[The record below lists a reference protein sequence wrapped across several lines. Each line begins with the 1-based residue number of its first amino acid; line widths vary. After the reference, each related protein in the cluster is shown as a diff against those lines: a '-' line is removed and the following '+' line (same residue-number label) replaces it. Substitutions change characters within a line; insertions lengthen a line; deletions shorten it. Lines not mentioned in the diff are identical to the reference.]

1 MNITRSAALWSF
13 VFLASGFYLG
23 STESALA
30 QSQRGWGEIW
40 QQRMTIG
47 QAQLDDAFKL
57 AETGRVN
64 EALAVID
71 QVIATDPNNW
81 RSYFLKSA
89 VLVLAKRGSEALKQI
104 DTSIN
109 LARKSNVSPGLLAEL
124 YESKARSCMDYG
136 RYDEAKKSLEQAV
149 RLQPE
154 DPTTLNDLAWMLAT
168 SKDNRVRDGRRA
180 VALAMKACKLSKWK
194 NAFSIDTLAAAA
206 AATGDYADA
215 VKYQQLAISTLG
227 SDDRKSELPGME
239 QRLQQYS
246 SGQAFTSL

>member
-1 MNITRSAALWSF
+1 MTQPAF
-13 VFLASGFYLG
+13 
-23 STESALA
+23 T

-71 QVIATDPNNW
+71 QVIATDPKNW

-89 VLVLAKRGSEALKQI
+89 VLILAKRGNEALKEI

-109 LARKSNVSPGLLAEL
+109 LARKGNVSPGLLAEL

-136 RYDEAKKSLEQAV
+136 RYDDAKKSLEQAV

-168 SKDNRVRDGRRA
+168 SKDSRVRDGRRA
-180 VALAMKACKLSKWK
+180 VVIAMKACKLSGWK

-206 AATGDYADA
+206 AATGNFTDA

-227 SDDRKSELPGME
+227 PDDRKAELSGME

-246 SGQAFTSL
+246 SGRAFTSI